1 MKRRCYLIG
10 RGRDNDIR
18 LTDRT
23 VSRRHAELV
32 VTADGRYFLTDC
44 GSTGGTHLLADSGWR
59 PVRQAFVRQGDPLRF
74 GACRTTVGELLARVP
89 SGASGGTRAQQAPDA
104 RQEVPPGAFGGSD
117 GGSRWSRTDSL
128 PRGRVARNPE
138 TGEIQGV
145 GDQTP

>member
-10 RGRDNDIR
+10 RGKDNDIR

-44 GSTGGTHLLADSGWR
+44 GSTGGTHVAADSQWR
-59 PVRQAFVRQGDPLRF
+59 PVRQAFVRHGDQLRF
-74 GACRTTVGELLARVP
+74 GAYRITVSELLTRVP
-89 SGASGGTRAQQAPDA
+89 SGASRGTDR
-104 RQEVPPGAFGGSD
+104 
-117 GGSRWSRTDSL
+117 GSRRSPTDSL
-128 PRGRVARNPE
+128 PWGRVARNPE

-145 GDQTP
+145 GDRKP